1 MRSTEPNGGSHG
13 GFISPRPRVTSAD
26 LSAVTATSALPGETR
41 SRSTQAHRG
50 RAFHSR
56 AWEPEGYIRS
66 VPLWFRFCTCA
77 SCYPVATVF
86 FFFALS
92 AVLVEKERTVPD
104 SYPLTLNALVA
115 GCNQKSSRD
124 PVLNASETDVQAGVD
139 GLKSMLLVIERSGG
153 RVARYAHNVERMMN
167 VPQQAA
173 ALLAVL
179 MLRGPQ
185 TAGELRINCERLH
198 RFADIPGVE
207 ALLNEL
213 AERPEGALV
222 AELPRQPG
230 SRENRW
236 MHLLS
241 GAPPVPSSSEVD
253 LSAESP
259 SPGISELAAVK
270 ANVARL
276 EAELRE
282 VKDLLAKVCAQL
294 GIE

>member
-1 MRSTEPNGGSHG
+1 MTGKRSA
-13 GFISPRPRVTSAD
+13 RPSRDLRV
-26 LSAVTATSALPGETR
+26 LSLLE
-41 SRSTQAHRG
+41 SRVLG
-50 RAFHSR
+50 
-56 AWEPEGYIRS
+56 
-66 VPLWFRFCTCA
+66 
-77 SCYPVATVF
+77 
-86 FFFALS
+86 
-92 AVLVEKERTVPD
+92 VLVEKERTVPD

-179 MLRGPQ
+179 MLRAPQ

-207 ALLNEL
+207 ALLNQL

-230 SRENRW
+230 SCENRW

-241 GAPPVPSSSEVD
+241 GAPPVQSSSEVD
-253 LSAESP
+253 LSAEAPSP
-259 SPGISELAAVK
+259 SMSELAAVK

-282 VKDLLAKVCAQL
+282 MKHLLAKVCAQL